1 MVSNDRLVIIST
13 QNLNLSMVDK
23 VHLIGDVISLEY
35 RISQHA
41 DLWMQVFQ
49 KYQNEA
55 RFRELKK
62 VNTLNKL

>member
-1 MVSNDRLVIIST
+1 
-13 QNLNLSMVDK
+13 MVDK